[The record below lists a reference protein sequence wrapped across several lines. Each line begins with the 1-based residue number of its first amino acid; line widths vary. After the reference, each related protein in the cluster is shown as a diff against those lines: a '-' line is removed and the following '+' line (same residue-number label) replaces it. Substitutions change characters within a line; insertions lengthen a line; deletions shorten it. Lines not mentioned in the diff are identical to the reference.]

1 MFNQENFYLP
11 KSKKYIQNPLL
22 VKAEVGKTKR
32 PTRDLPKSDFRYG
45 STRPNGTNEGAGEVI
60 LNWNT
65 HTANEAAKPGKDF
78 VQMNKRAVQCGHT
91 TARAIAKFHK
101 SNFIAKRVGQSQKI
115 KGHNIGNKI
124 DETRHGVKTIRV
136 DNVEQLIVGKYQ
148 KNWLMDQKSYL
159 AAIEKKKIVTKQ
171 VVQKTKASEGHR
183 RGADIY
189 REIANRDPLTIE
201 RRADIYS
208 DVEPRVVSLRSPKH
222 KSQIGSENE
231 LFAVPT
237 NETVAGATAKTVA
250 GEVTNP
256 EETVPA

>member
-32 PTRDLPKSDFRYG
+32 PTRDLPKSGFRYG
-45 STRPNGTNEGAGEVI
+45 STRPHGIKEGAGEVI

-78 VQMNKRAVQCGHT
+78 VQMNKKAVQCGHT

-101 SNFIAKRVGQSQKI
+101 SNFIAKKVGQSQKI
-115 KGHNIGNKI
+115 KGHNNGSKN
-124 DETRHGVKTIRV
+124 DETRHGVKTVRL
-136 DNVEQLIVGKYQ
+136 DNVEQLIVGQYQ
-148 KNWLMDQKSYL
+148 KNWLLDQKSYL

-171 VVQKTKASEGHR
+171 VVQKTKASEGHK

-189 REIANRDPLTIE
+189 REIANRDPLIIE

-208 DVEPRVVSLRSPKH
+208 DVEPRVVTMRSPKNG
-222 KSQIGSENE
+222 SQAGCEHES
-231 LFAVPT
+231 AVAAT
-237 NETVAGATAKTVA
+237 ETVARDATNA
-250 GEVTNP
+250 
-256 EETVPA
+256 EETVTAGEQ